1 MNKIILTAKAELEDK
16 KLREWVS
23 KLQTQIETINQRTK
37 IHTLDIRK
45 LKNKISK
52 ELKKEDNKNV

>member
-23 KLQTQIETINQRTK
+23 KLQTQIETINERTK
-37 IHTLDIRK
+37 IHTLEIRE

-52 ELKKEDNKNV
+52 ELERGKK